1 VLLPCVSFFAEQG
14 YAASAQLV
22 AMHIDFKEKAHKTQV
37 VFEFDKKIEYQQTTS
52 SISVQFKFLNTTRSD
67 FTLPPVDP
75 SDPFL
80 ENRQFPL
87 NENNTT
93 DLSLFLFLRQG
104 AEPRTPFWRY
114 NSANRPQLVIE
125 IGAVPSGEEE
135 KKPQRS
141 EKSADKA
148 VKMSTVEGAHKK
160 SQAKEDD
167 WDFEEQTKFD
177 GSLANS
183 LLVSTL
189 ATAPKDSQDTLPDS
203 VASQPEANNLPIMN
217 PLSIFSQTEDVETEP
232 NDEEIIISSVA
243 ELKDTI
249 VVGHVDQSSII
260 AVLGWKGWF
269 VKAQEVWSYA
279 QIPIDLLLATGL
291 IMLWVRL
298 RKSQRQLKEL
308 TIHQTDVSSQDFDTI
323 LQNANSGISDLPSID
338 TPVHDDS
345 SPQSQESYATQVSPQ
360 FDEIQTEPAASIT
373 SVQSGPS
380 PEDMRKALEQISS
393 AVGTLMAQYST
404 NPAKD
409 PRLAEPN
416 IDEAVVED
424 DRSVKAVVRKM
435 NAEGTDQA
443 QIAQQL
449 GITREEVALMLSI
462 SED

>member
-1 VLLPCVSFFAEQG
+1 G
-14 YAASAQLV
+14 
-22 AMHIDFKEKAHKTQV
+22 
-37 VFEFDKKIEYQQTTS
+37 
-52 SISVQFKFLNTTRSD
+52 TR
-67 FTLPPVDP
+67 
-75 SDPFL
+75 
-80 ENRQFPL
+80 
-87 NENNTT
+87 
-93 DLSLFLFLRQG
+93 
-104 AEPRTPFWRY
+104 
-114 NSANRPQLVIE
+114 
-125 IGAVPSGEEE
+125 
-135 KKPQRS
+135 
-141 EKSADKA
+141 
-148 VKMSTVEGAHKK
+148 KK

-167 WDFEEQTKFD
+167 WDFEEQTRFD

-189 ATAPKDSQDTLPDS
+189 AIVPKDSQDTSPNSQDTPPDS
-203 VASQPEANNLPIMN
+203 VASQPETNDLPIMN

-298 RKSQRQLKEL
+298 RKSQLQLKEL
-308 TIHQTDVSSQDFDTI
+308 TIHQSDVSSQASNQLDRATVPEAFDEDSEILDTPSQDFGTI

-345 SPQSQESYATQVSPQ
+345 SPQSQESNATEVSPQ
-360 FDEIQTEPAASIT
+360 FDEIQTEPAASIA

>member
-1 VLLPCVSFFAEQG
+1 MLLPCVSFFAEQG
-14 YAASAQLV
+14 HAASAQLV
-22 AMHIDFKEKAHKTQV
+22 AMHIDFKEKEHKTQV

-75 SDPFL
+75 SDAFL

-125 IGAVPSGEEE
+125 IVAVPSGEEE

-141 EKSADKA
+141 EKSAGKA

-189 ATAPKDSQDTLPDS
+189 PILATAPKDSQDTPPDS
-203 VASQPEANNLPIMN
+203 LASQPEANNLPIMN

-279 QIPIDLLLATGL
+279 QIPIDLFLATGL

-298 RKSQRQLKEL
+298 RKSQLQLKEL

-323 LQNANSGISDLPSID
+323 LQNANSEISDLPSID

-345 SPQSQESYATQVSPQ
+345 SPQSQES
-360 FDEIQTEPAASIT
+360 AASIA

-416 IDEAVVED
+416 IDEAVVEE